1 MPVTVTF
8 PETGVRTVAP
18 LFTPALRSMPQ
29 SNIISVTAHGE
40 AKWRG
45 RSYRCALGSGG
56 VAATKREG
64 DGATPMGCF
73 FLRGV
78 LYRADRLAE
87 PKTGLPASA
96 IEPDDG
102 WCDAPDDAAYNKK
115 VRLPHPASAERLWRD
130 DAVYDLIVVL
140 GHNDRPV
147 VPGCGSAI
155 FMHVAT
161 PDYAPTAGCVA
172 LARDDL
178 LAILADCD
186 PSTQICVLS

>member
-8 PETGVRTVAP
+8 PETGVRTIAP
-18 LFTPALRSMPQ
+18 LFTPVYRSMPQ
-29 SNIISVTAHGE
+29 SNIISVTAQGQ

-45 RSYRCALGSGG
+45 QSYRCAIGDGG
-56 VAATKREG
+56 VGSTKREG

-78 LYRADRLAE
+78 MFRPDRLDE
-87 PKTGLPASA
+87 PKTGLAVSPIA
-96 IEPDDG
+96 PDDG
-102 WCDAPDDAAYNKK
+102 WCDAPDDAAYNKH
-115 VRLPHPASAERLWRD
+115 VRLPYRASAERLWRD
-130 DAVYDLIVVL
+130 DHVYDLIVVL

-155 FMHVAT
+155 FIHVAT

-172 LARDDL
+172 LERQDL
-178 LAILADCD
+178 IAILADCD
-186 PSTQICVLS
+186 PTTQICILS